1 MHFTW
6 KHLQCTRGCITVLG
20 GIGLCPMSRVDIGE
34 QNTTGV
40 RESHTASICK
50 LLEEYGGRER
60 LLTA

>member
-1 MHFTW
+1 
-6 KHLQCTRGCITVLG
+6 
-20 GIGLCPMSRVDIGE
+20 MSRVDIGE

-60 LLTA
+60 LLTAEAAFYTEQQSEYTYRIKKSNV